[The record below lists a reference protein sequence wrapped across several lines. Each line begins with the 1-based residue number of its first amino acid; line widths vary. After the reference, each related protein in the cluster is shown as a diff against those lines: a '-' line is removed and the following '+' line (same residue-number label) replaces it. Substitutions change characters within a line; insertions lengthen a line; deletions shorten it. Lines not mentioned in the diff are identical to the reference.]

1 MANTT
6 LFLIQAAY
14 SNTEKVWIDLAEMAQ
29 TDDSIIVLGDAV
41 LQITLNIVKDYSNL
55 YCLSNEQTL
64 LNDDVKEHISVIEY
78 TELAD
83 LVLQFR
89 RCVTLK

>member
-14 SNTEKVWIDLAEMAQ
+14 SNTEKLWNDLAEMAQ
-29 TDDSIIVLGDAV
+29 TDDSIVVLGDAV
-41 LQITLNIVKDYSNL
+41 LQVTPNIVKDYSNL

-64 LNDDVKEHISVIEY
+64 LNGRVAGE
-78 TELAD
+78 
-83 LVLQFR
+83 
-89 RCVTLK
+89 CPNC

>member
-1 MANTT
+1 
-6 LFLIQAAY
+6 
-14 SNTEKVWIDLAEMAQ
+14 SDLAEMAQ
-29 TDDSIIVLGDAV
+29 TDDSIVVLGDAV

-78 TELAD
+78 TEFAD

>member
-1 MANTT
+1 MQNTT

-14 SNTEKVWIDLAEMAQ
+14 SNAEKVWNDLAAIAQ
-29 TDDSIIVLGDAV
+29 TEDSIVVLSDAV
-41 LQITLNIVKDYSNL
+41 LQLTPSVVKDYSNL
-55 YCLSNEQTL
+55 YCLSNEQSL

-78 TELAD
+78 TEFAD
-83 LVLQFR
+83 LVLQFE

>member
-1 MANTT
+1 
-6 LFLIQAAY
+6 
-14 SNTEKVWIDLAEMAQ
+14 MAQ